1 MQAPKYYYTT
11 RDLLM
16 MAALAALG
24 GIASTYIN
32 FIGDFFQSFL
42 GFAGTTQWAAGL
54 HVLWLVLAV
63 GLTRKQGAGTIT
75 GILKGAVELFSGN
88 THGLLILLIDLVA
101 GLLVDLGSLPF
112 QKKDHW
118 LTYSVA
124 GGLAAASNVFVF
136 QVFAALPADIL
147 TYGVIGLIALVAFIS
162 GVIFAGILGS
172 ALMAT
177 LRRSGVV
184 KGQPVQPM
192 GRVSLSVLLI
202 SSLLLGGGLFG
213 YLKSGGA
220 SAEGLII
227 SGAVSQPAVF
237 DSNASSVKEQVVKID
252 QSGASVSYRGY
263 SLRSVLQEIGLD
275 PDYDMVLL
283 LASDGYTFFISS
295 QELENNP
302 QIIFQ
307 ELGERKNRSY
317 NIIGPESKKAW
328 VNGVVEI
335 RAVKSTP
342 LLIEISEKQVPFT
355 AADWVQEMDS
365 TGLDVGFGSKKY
377 QGVPLILVLESTDQ
391 ALTGSEVMFSNEDGT
406 KFSLALAQIRD
417 DDAIRIFIV
426 LDGGTLSYALA
437 NLNGEVYLTWLDR
450 IWVP

>member
-1 MQAPKYYYTT
+1 M
-11 RDLLM
+11 
-16 MAALAALG
+16 
-24 GIASTYIN
+24 
-32 FIGDFFQSFL
+32 
-42 GFAGTTQWAAGL
+42 
-54 HVLWLVLAV
+54 
-63 GLTRKQGAGTIT
+63 
-75 GILKGAVELFSGN
+75 
-88 THGLLILLIDLVA
+88 
-101 GLLVDLGSLPF
+101 
-112 QKKDHW
+112 
-118 LTYSVA
+118 
-124 GGLAAASNVFVF
+124 
-136 QVFAALPADIL
+136 
-147 TYGVIGLIALVAFIS
+147 
-162 GVIFAGILGS
+162 
-172 ALMAT
+172 
-177 LRRSGVV
+177 
-184 KGQPVQPM
+184 
-192 GRVSLSVLLI
+192 
-202 SSLLLGGGLFG
+202 
-213 YLKSGGA
+213 
-220 SAEGLII
+220 I

-237 DSNASSVKEQVVKID
+237 DSDASSVKKQVVKID

-263 SLRSVLQEIGLD
+263 SLRLVLQEIGLD

-295 QELENNP
+295 QELENNQ

-335 RAVKSTP
+335 RVVKSTP

-365 TGLDVGFGSKKY
+365 TGLDVGFGYKKY